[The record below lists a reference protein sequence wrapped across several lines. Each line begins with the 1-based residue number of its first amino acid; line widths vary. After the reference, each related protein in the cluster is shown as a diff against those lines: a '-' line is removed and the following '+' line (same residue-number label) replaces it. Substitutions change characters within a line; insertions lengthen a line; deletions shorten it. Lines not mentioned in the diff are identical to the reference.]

1 MLIVAVNL
9 KPTILLSLQ
18 IDETI
23 NENSPF
29 KRRLTGICDGDLG
42 VGFKAEFFE
51 NFEWMLN
58 WMKQIFIFAIQKFFC
73 LIHSMLYSE
82 LFWVHSAIHW

>member
-51 NFEWMLN
+51 NFE
-58 WMKQIFIFAIQKFFC
+58 
-73 LIHSMLYSE
+73 
-82 LFWVHSAIHW
+82 